1 MKVSM
6 ILKIR
11 YSKKILA
18 RARNFNFNPNH
29 IAGVRDEIADAL
41 SRLCGI
47 VSKTE
52 HSPDD
57 NLSLLPMSKK
67 AEIYKKKLEIQDPL
81 VKRLGD
87 IGGENFE
94 YVGLLQRI
102 ENQTEYKHL
111 PDDCE
116 LRLICNSIPRLGIAP
131 WQISY
136 RVIP

>member
-1 MKVSM
+1 M
-6 ILKIR
+6 
-11 YSKKILA
+11 
-18 RARNFNFNPNH
+18 
-29 IAGVRDEIADAL
+29 
-41 SRLCGI
+41 
-47 VSKTE
+47 SKTE

-87 IGGENFE
+87 IGGEDFE

-116 LRLICNSIPRLGIAP
+116 LRLICDSIPRLGIVELEKGTRL
-131 WQISY
+131 IVRDDSKIL
-136 RVIP
+136 IPRLTREEIVRNLHLTRTATETMMLQTKERMF